1 MPCIGK
7 FYRPMIFNAR
17 ALRKDVPL
25 LLDQI
30 MNAPIMN
37 YAPRGLAAAT
47 LRHEVLSNNIA
58 NINTPH
64 FKKTDV
70 VFEELLAKEIYG
82 DEDSEAKIPI
92 VRTHDRHLPFATRHY
107 HATPMF
113 ERHEERTMRV
123 DDNNVD
129 IDIEMATMAKNQL
142 YYNALATR
150 LGTFVSGLKTVI
162 TSNQS

>member
-1 MPCIGK
+1 MSRFCE
-7 FYRPMIFNAR
+7 
-17 ALRKDVPL
+17 LRKEVTPL
-25 LLDQI
+25 LDRI
-30 MNAPIMN
+30 MNAPVID
-37 YAPRGLAAAT
+37 YASRGMAAAT

-70 VFEELLAKEIYG
+70 VFEELLAREIYG

-92 VRTHDRHLPFATRHY
+92 VRTHDRHLPFVKTPY
-107 HATPMF
+107 HAEPIF
-113 ERHEERTMRV
+113 ERHQERTMRV